1 VTAMAET
8 TAEKLEDPELGAAP
22 KQQQEGAGDLSA
34 CRRLRGPIGGEEL
47 TEQPEIRGSQQAR
60 YGWLVPTQFKR
71 GQSGNPRGRP
81 KGTRHRFGAQFLED
95 FHDIWMAH
103 GRELLALAAIKD
115 PVSFIKV
122 AALLVPKDLGLQ
134 HTIAKDFGALWRHMS
149 AGTMPTLDEAEG
161 EGDDE

>member
-1 VTAMAET
+1 MTLSTSDRHRA
-8 TAEKLEDPELGAAP
+8 DPPLANGSSVQDQLPSGEIRA
-22 KQQQEGAGDLSA
+22 
-34 CRRLRGPIGGEEL
+34 RRAHEEL